1 VLDVMARRNQG
12 GSSRAGPLI
21 DKLNYVI
28 ALARERHFGRAAETC
43 GVTQPTMSAGLK
55 QLEEQLGVVI
65 VRRSSR
71 FQGFTPEGEHVL
83 AWARRIVGDTKSMRQ
98 DLDALKKGLSGHLRL
113 AIIPTALPMGV
124 ALTTPFHD
132 RHPGVR
138 FSIISRSSTDVLK
151 ELSNLDVDAGITYLD
166 NEPLGGLKTVPLYH
180 EGYRLLTGAAGPFGD
195 RAAVTWR
202 ELGEIPLCLLT
213 PDMQNRR
220 IIDQTLRDNDVP
232 VVPLLESNSITALLS
247 HVMTGQWSS
256 VMPSTITDSIALPPH
271 VRSIPIQAPTVEH
284 LIGLVVPQRY
294 AISPLTNALVREAER
309 LAQGTY
315 AKALER

>member
-1 VLDVMARRNQG
+1 
-12 GSSRAGPLI
+12 
-21 DKLNYVI
+21 
-28 ALARERHFGRAAETC
+28 
-43 GVTQPTMSAGLK
+43 
-55 QLEEQLGVVI
+55 
-65 VRRSSR
+65 
-71 FQGFTPEGEHVL
+71 
-83 AWARRIVGDTKSMRQ
+83 
-98 DLDALKKGLSGHLRL
+98 
-113 AIIPTALPMGV
+113 
-124 ALTTPFHD
+124 
-132 RHPGVR
+132 
-138 FSIISRSSTDVLK
+138 
-151 ELSNLDVDAGITYLD
+151 
-166 NEPLGGLKTVPLYH
+166 
-180 EGYRLLTGAAGPFGD
+180 
-195 RAAVTWR
+195 
-202 ELGEIPLCLLT
+202 
-213 PDMQNRR
+213 MQNRR